1 MSHEKA
7 MIMGGEQPW
16 TANTFSHSCLVIV
29 RKSFRRTRALF
40 RLKLGLLNRGASDSV
55 SGDLKSKK
63 ILAPG
68 DSSRDPFWDGE
79 PFKGLLVTS
88 N

>member
-63 ILAPG
+63 IPCT
-68 DSSRDPFWDGE
+68 W
-79 PFKGLLVTS
+79 
-88 N
+88 